1 MRELAALA
9 ADLGTTDR
17 TLRRAVAEG
26 LIHAKR
32 PTPRTVELTPHER
45 SYLRRYWKRLA
56 QLRSVLRTEP
66 NIETAILFGS
76 VARGT
81 DHPGSDIDLLVA
93 LRRDSPL
100 AAAEL
105 AARLDEKI
113 GASVQVTR
121 LSAAQRSPALL
132 AEALRDGRLLVE
144 RGGNWQRLRRRE
156 RQIER
161 AAEAVL
167 VDALAELTK

>member
-17 TLRRAVAEG
+17 TLRRAIAEG
-26 LIHAKR
+26 LIRAER
-32 PTPRTVELTPHER
+32 PTPRTVALTARER
-45 SYLRRYWKRLA
+45 AYLRRYWKRLA
-56 QLRSVLRTEP
+56 QLRSALRTEP
-66 NIETAILFGS
+66 NVETAILFGS

-81 DHPGSDIDLLVA
+81 DHPGSDIDILVS
-93 LRRDSPL
+93 LRSDSPL
-100 AAAEL
+100 AGARL
-105 AARLDEKI
+105 AARLEGRM

-132 AEALRDGRLLVE
+132 AEVLRDGRLLVE

-156 RQIER
+156 RQITR
-161 AAEAVL
+161 AAEAVIAE
-167 VDALAELTK
+167 ALAELKK

>member
-1 MRELAALA
+1 MWELAALA
-9 ADLGTTDR
+9 AELGTSDR
-17 TLRRAVAEG
+17 TLRRAIAKG
-26 LIHAKR
+26 LIHAER
-32 PTPRTVELTPHER
+32 PTPRTIALTPGER
-45 SYLRRYWKRLA
+45 VYLRRNWDRLA
-56 QLRSVLRTEP
+56 RLRSVLRTEP
-66 NIETAILFGS
+66 NVETAILFGS

-100 AAAEL
+100 AAAAL

-144 RGGNWQRLRRRE
+144 RGGNWQSLRRRE
-156 RQIER
+156 RQITR

-167 VDALAELTK
+167 VDALAELTR